1 MVVRDPLKDP
11 TQAELDALLLN
22 PSLQQALKEA
32 KKAQMV
38 DDIPINPQLLAKNP
52 QISTETSRIEVESE
66 EEEDEG
72 YAFEH
77 EDSQSETT
85 ETEMS
90 DDDSMNMDFIPFIE
104 EQNICNQHL
113 FWQQDIQD
121 LMFRP

>member
-104 EQNICNQHL
+104 E
-113 FWQQDIQD
+113 
-121 LMFRP
+121 